1 MLFEFSKLVRMNEVL
16 GYQLE
21 LEFLTNEF
29 FYQFSQDIHKHD
41 RVKEFRGVIR
51 YLVRLKNNKTFNI
64 FNNSFEM
71 FP

>member
-1 MLFEFSKLVRMNEVL
+1 MNEVL

-29 FYQFSQDIHKHD
+29 FYQFSQDIQKHD